1 MKKPIAWFA
10 ALLVLVTSA
19 TAQALE
25 VDRKVQPRV
34 TVGGRV
40 ITTLD
45 SDEEINLSDSTVA
58 LRLDKRLYEGG
69 VAGAVLGIKEHDS
82 AVDFNQMHVFFWNQ
96 DVGIKAG
103 RTRLPNTMIE
113 FPILRDDDMLSV
125 THVAN
130 ASSNDEY
137 DQIYGRVASLDWY
150 TDRKNQT
157 ATIWA
162 GTRRNGAAFTGA
174 VDGIDS
180 YGVGYRYSRPEPYQ
194 YLERIRQAGIM
205 VDAQRDSQGGNPWM
219 QSVIVGTEFNLN
231 LDPRKNW
238 SMGVQGIVGNG
249 VTGVADL
256 NTLSNRARAK
266 SNAVVVGLRY
276 TRRPLLLTRWQVGL
290 TAGFKQYPDFSN
302 ANETHV
308 AASYVY
314 RMGSGLDLLAQV
326 RNRQIGS
333 GIADPDFASENR
345 VQIGLAMNLQATY
358 NDHIGER
365 NSILNLEHGYIE

>member
-1 MKKPIAWFA
+1 MKNPIVWFA
-10 ALLVLVTSA
+10 AFLVLLTSA

-45 SDEEINLSDSTVA
+45 SDEEINLSDSSVA

-69 VAGAVLGIKEHDS
+69 VAGAVLGITERDG
-82 AVDFNQMHVFFWNQ
+82 AVDFNQLHVFFWNRALG
-96 DVGIKAG
+96 VKAG
-103 RTRLPNTMIE
+103 RTRLPNTLIE
-113 FPILRDDDMLSV
+113 FPILRDDDLLSV
-125 THVAN
+125 THVGN
-130 ASSNDEY
+130 ASSDDEY

-150 TDRKNQT
+150 VDRKNQT
-157 ATIWA
+157 ASFWA
-162 GTRRNGAAFTGA
+162 GTRRNGTSFVNA

-180 YGVGYRYSRPEPYQ
+180 YGIGYRYRRPEPYQ
-194 YLERIRQAGIM
+194 YLERIRQAGVM
-205 VDAQRDSQGGNPWM
+205 VDAQRDSQGSNPWM
-219 QSVIVGTEFNLN
+219 QAVIAGTEFNLN

-256 NTLSNRARAK
+256 NTASNRVRAK

-276 TRRPLLLTRWQVGL
+276 TRRPLLLTRWQIGL
-290 TAGFKQYPDFSN
+290 TVGMKQYPDFSN
-302 ANETHV
+302 TDETHI

-314 RMGSGLDLLAQV
+314 RMGSGLDLLAQAS
-326 RNRQIGS
+326 RRQIGS
-333 GIADPDFASENR
+333 GIVDPAYKSESR
-345 VQIGLAMNLQATY
+345 VQIGLAMNLEATY

-365 NSILNLEHGYIE
+365 TSILNLEHGYIE